1 MRLSIFKIISIC
13 ELAAVNH
20 CLKLIP
26 VAVLLIQFHKSTP
39 SSHSV
44 HPLAAKTSL
53 VQIMAQQID
62 MEGTSTSGEAQ
73 EFERVLTENGVA
85 KDTIQKLAS
94 NGLKTMYI
102 FPISLNVYL

>member
-1 MRLSIFKIISIC
+1 M
-13 ELAAVNH
+13 
-20 CLKLIP
+20 
-26 VAVLLIQFHKSTP
+26 Q
-39 SSHSV
+39 
-44 HPLAAKTSL
+44 PLAAKTSL

-94 NGLKTMYI
+94 NGLKTMYT
-102 FPISLNVYL
+102 FPICLNVYL